1 MPPNILWVVT
11 TQWRAQACGFSGD
24 PNARTPRLDALAA
37 ASVNFTQA
45 VTPHP
50 FGPFARAAMLTG
62 VPSPNNGVRDYFDA
76 LPSGARTIAHEMKGR
91 FYSTAF
97 FGKWHLSKRDS
108 RARLTGEEHARVV
121 VPPGS
126 RGGFDFWEG
135 FESGFL
141 LNDPWLH
148 GTRLPEP
155 VRFDGYQSDV
165 ICDRAGAMLSAW
177 GGPWF
182 AVVSLEAPHPPYHGP
197 ASGIPAA
204 EPAGLV
210 LRGNVPRGGEAEA
223 RCRRDLSGYYAHVEA
238 TDRSIGRLLDGI
250 PGDTVVVMTSVHGD
264 MHGSHGLFRK
274 GWPHEESVRVPLLV
288 RIPGHAGRDERPVS
302 LLDLPAITVA
312 CAEDGS
318 MAHALP
324 VAKEG
329 GFARISMPSVV
340 RLDDQCDRIWA
351 SVRSSSRKLVLNADG
366 SPWLFFDLER
376 DPLEMSNLASDGS
389 CAAEISRLSDLV
401 SW

>member
-1 MPPNILWVVT
+1 
-11 TQWRAQACGFSGD
+11 
-24 PNARTPRLDALAA
+24 
-37 ASVNFTQA
+37 
-45 VTPHP
+45 
-50 FGPFARAAMLTG
+50 MLTG

-91 FYSTAF
+91 FYATAF

-197 ASGIPAA
+197 AAGIPAA

-210 LRGNVPRGGEAEA
+210 LRGNVPRGEA
-223 RCRRDLSGYYAHVEA
+223 
-238 TDRSIGRLLDGI
+238 GRGGPCAQGPD
-250 PGDTVVVMTSVHGD
+250 PGTMPTSRPRTG
-264 MHGSHGLFRK
+264 R
-274 GWPHEESVRVPLLV
+274 SVRLV
-288 RIPGHAGRDERPVS
+288 DGFPRTQSWSRHCPSTGTCTAPTGSSARGGPTRKASGCRSWSAARPRQAGTPGPSPSSTCRGNDNALGGGQSGSCAADNAGTRADSRASRCPPS
-302 LLDLPAITVA
+302 SGCPTSATGSGPA
-312 CAEDGS
+312 CARPRSANWCSGRT
-318 MAHALP
+318 ARP
-324 VAKEG
+324 
-329 GFARISMPSVV
+329 GFSLTWR
-340 RLDDQCDRIWA
+340 
-351 SVRSSSRKLVLNADG
+351 
-366 SPWLFFDLER
+366 R
-376 DPLEMSNLASDGS
+376 DPLETRNLVNDPDGS
-389 CAAEISRLSDLV
+389 RQPKSRG
-401 SW
+401 